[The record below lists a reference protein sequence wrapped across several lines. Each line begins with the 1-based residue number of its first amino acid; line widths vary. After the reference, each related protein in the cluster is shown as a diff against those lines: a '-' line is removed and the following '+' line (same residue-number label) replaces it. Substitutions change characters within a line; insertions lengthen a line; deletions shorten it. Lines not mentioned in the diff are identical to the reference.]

1 MKPNDIC
8 FIELPSVETMNFYR
22 AHSIKNP
29 FLICPCKVPKD
40 QLLVIDQLLTP
51 NIAMLHY
58 EDKPTRVT
66 VAYIKDLV
74 KAKRK

>member
-8 FIELPSVETMNFYR
+8 FIEFPSPETMNFYR
-22 AHSIKNP
+22 VHSIKNP
-29 FLICPCKVPKD
+29 FLICPCKVPPD

-51 NIAMLHY
+51 HIAMLHY

-66 VAYIKDLV
+66 VSYIKDLV